1 VTTKLLLRSFAG
13 GEITPELNGRIDLG
27 KFQTGLGLARN
38 FITLPHGPAA
48 RRPGT
53 RFIIEAKDSTHKV
66 RLIPFQFSADQ
77 TAVLEFGH
85 QYIRF
90 HIDGGTLLEGAVAID
105 SITGATVTATAHGFS
120 TGDWVYI
127 GARFHKIT
135 VTGAQHSSD
144 SRMLSRSVC
153 WLARLG
159 FTIHPP
165 EPYGCLGEMF
175 HRFEMHA
182 DV

>member
-105 SITGATVTATAHGFS
+105 SITGATSHRAALIAPGLFGIAYS
-120 TGDWVYI
+120 GDVAQQYSGMGLKVIQRLEAPYQGKIYLETTLRAGAAIADTDFVVY
-127 GARFHKIT
+127 GSNLK
-135 VTGAQHSSD
+135 
-144 SRMLSRSVC
+144 
-153 WLARLG
+153 
-159 FTIHPP
+159 HP
-165 EPYGCLGEMF
+165 
-175 HRFEMHA
+175 
-182 DV
+182 